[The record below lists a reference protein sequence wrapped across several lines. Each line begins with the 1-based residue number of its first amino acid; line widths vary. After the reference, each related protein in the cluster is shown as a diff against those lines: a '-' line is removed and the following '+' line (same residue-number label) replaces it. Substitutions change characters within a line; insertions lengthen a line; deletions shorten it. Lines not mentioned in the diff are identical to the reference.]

1 MKKGKNKSNST
12 KIQSKTSN
20 RQAYTKQ
27 NQPIALPKSS
37 KVYHPTNVVPMLS
50 SKPLKNCPFDKT
62 PLQFVNNSI
71 TRNKGWCCLTCRTLF
86 FFNKSHISTKQA
98 EISTQKSKNKRQ
110 TNNNFPLHFT
120 SPDEI
125 FPKSTILRVKL
136 KLPYTDANGCIAIV
150 SKSEDQRTRDGIYWI
165 GRMLP
170 SLIMIS
176 IQTNQSSFS
185 YNNIIYNIED
195 YKLYSNSQKYLNIV
209 SRFYN
214 HDSPKSIYV
223 FAHKDIHRFSTDNYE
238 SVTAMVPCANVSFP
252 VPITVYYEK
261 STQLY
266 FINEE
271 IYSRARREYGLPYLK
286 LHTASFDECASG
298 KSFSA
303 LKMQSELRLLGY
315 SVSAS
320 DGLTISARRD
330 LLKEAMDSGI
340 LTKSEI
346 MNHLEWLIHSRSKMS
361 NMDNAIAEWKADLL
375 FVSEYRAFE
384 QRTIWVKNFMSRF
397 SNQQTHEAKNK

>member
-1 MKKGKNKSNST
+1 MKKEKNKSNSK
-12 KIQSKTSN
+12 KIQSKASN
-20 RQAYTKQ
+20 RQTYTRKD
-27 NQPIALPKSS
+27 QPIALSKSS

-62 PLQFVNNSI
+62 SLQFVNNSI

-86 FFNKSHISTKQA
+86 LFNKSHISTKQA
-98 EISTQKSKNKRQ
+98 EIPTHKSKNKKQ
-110 TNNNFPLHFT
+110 TNIIFPIHFT
-120 SPDEI
+120 APDET

-150 SKSEDQRTRDGIYWI
+150 SKSEDQRTKDGIYWI

-176 IQTNQSSFS
+176 IKTNQSAFLYDDVQYS
-185 YNNIIYNIED
+185 IENYD
-195 YKLYSNSQKYLNIV
+195 LYENAQKYLNIV
-209 SRFYN
+209 ARFYN
-214 HDSPKSIYV
+214 NNSPKNIYV
-223 FAHKDIHRFSTDNYE
+223 FAHKDTHRFSTDNYE

-286 LHTASFDECASG
+286 LHTASFDEGASG

-315 SVSAS
+315 NVSAS

-340 LTKSEI
+340 LTKTEI

-361 NMDNAIAEWKADLL
+361 NMDNAIAEWKSDLL

-384 QRTIWVKNFMSRF
+384 QRAIWVKKFMSRF
-397 SNQQTHEAKNK
+397 SNQQAHETKTK